1 MSCEDGALFP
11 LGSLA
16 VITHGK
22 YVGEICAVIGSSGKL
37 NYGSMLLV
45 ANGRTIGAKKP
56 KRKNPK
62 HLRSLPGRI
71 VSTEIAQRLARGRVL
86 DDGWLIEAIGRLIK
100 VDSQLQPKEVGSFE
114 WQKTMSLR

>member
-1 MSCEDGALFP
+1 MSCENDALFS

-22 YVGEICAVIGSSGKL
+22 CAGEICAVIGSGGKL
-37 NYGSMLLV
+37 CYGSALLV
-45 ANGRTIGAKKP
+45 ANGRTIDAKKP

-71 VSTEIAQRLARGRVL
+71 VSAEIAQWLAQGKVL
-86 DDGWLIEAIGRLIK
+86 DDGWLIEAIRRR
-100 VDSQLQPKEVGSFE
+100 
-114 WQKTMSLR
+114 TR